1 MTPRLP
7 FYIEVDSSAQVD
19 AWLEQDGRR
28 LPLKRMFDDGDP
40 AVLRGAPTRAEAER
54 EFARHFGDVRAG
66 AALLQRALQ
75 QSESEDIRLGRIPPP
90 AEWVKSLM
98 AAMEL
103 LRRIVEVGDAFERSV
118 RSDIAHRSEDDEDAV
133 AGAG

>member
-7 FYIEVDSSAQVD
+7 FYIEVDLSAQVD

-66 AALLQRALQ
+66 ASVVAARAAAVRVWRY
-75 QSESEDIRLGRIPPP
+75 SSRPHP
-90 AEWVKSLM
+90 AT
-98 AAMEL
+98 
-103 LRRIVEVGDAFERSV
+103 G
-118 RSDIAHRSEDDEDAV
+118 
-133 AGAG
+133 